1 MTRVVG
7 LTGGIG
13 SGKSTVSRFLAEL
26 GARVVD
32 ADKIGHQSY
41 QPGTDSWRDLVQTFG
56 RDILAQNETIDRQ
69 KLAAI
74 VFSQPE
80 ELKIFN
86 AIVHPRMY
94 KIAEKQIEEFRRQG
108 VKVIVLDA
116 PILFETNWTPLVDEV
131 WVVVADEP
139 HVIGRATARSG
150 LNAEQI
156 KSRIRAQM
164 SNEDRIKR
172 ADAVIYNNGTAEE
185 LREKV
190 NELWQRLK
198 V

>member
-1 MTRVVG
+1 MTRVIG

>member
-1 MTRVVG
+1 MTRVIG

-150 LNAEQI
+150 LNSEQI

>member
-1 MTRVVG
+1 MTRVIG

-26 GARVVD
+26 GARIVD

>member
-1 MTRVVG
+1 MTRVIG

-74 VFSQPE
+74 VFRQPE

>member
-1 MTRVVG
+1 MTRVIG

-13 SGKSTVSRFLAEL
+13 SGKSTVSRFLAEV